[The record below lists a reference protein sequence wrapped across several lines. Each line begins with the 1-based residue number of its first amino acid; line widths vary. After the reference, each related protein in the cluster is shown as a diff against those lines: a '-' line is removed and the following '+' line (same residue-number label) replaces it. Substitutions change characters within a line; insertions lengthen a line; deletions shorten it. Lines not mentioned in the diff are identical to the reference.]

1 MAKPPPAPP
10 RDTPA
15 APPRA
20 RTSPPVLAHQADALT
35 DVVTSEDGL
44 RVAPISGKGAG
55 KGRGVF
61 ATRPF
66 ARGDLV
72 EAVPVLLLRP
82 DEQDRLDGTVLDSYV
97 FAWRDTVAIAL
108 GFGSIYNHSWD
119 PNLEYQKRFDEGV
132 IEFVAIRDIA
142 PGDELT
148 TNYTASRPD
157 RPDLWVDLA

>member
-1 MAKPPPAPP
+1 MAKPPPRPP
-10 RDTPA
+10 REPPA
-15 APPRA
+15 PPPRA
-20 RTSPPVLAHQADALT
+20 RPSPPVLAHQADALT
-35 DVVTSEDGL
+35 GVVDSAHGL
-44 RVAPISGKGAG
+44 RVAPTAG

-82 DEQDRLDGTVLDSYV
+82 DEQDRVDGTVLDSYV

-119 PNLEYQKRFDEGV
+119 PNLEYQKRFEEGV
-132 IEFVAIRDIA
+132 IEFVAIRHIA

>member
-1 MAKPPPAPP
+1 MAKPPTTPPA
-10 RDTPA
+10 RTPA
-15 APPRA
+15 APPPPRP
-20 RTSPPVLAHQADALT
+20 RTSPPALAHQAETLT
-35 DVVTSEDGL
+35 GVVDSERGL
-44 RVAPISGKGAG
+44 RVAPTAG
-55 KGRGVF
+55 KGRGVY
-61 ATRPF
+61 ATRAF
-66 ARGDLV
+66 ARGERV

-119 PNLEYQKRFDEGV
+119 PNLEYQKRFDQGV

-142 PGDELT
+142 AGDELT

-157 RPDLWVDLA
+157 RPDLWVDLT

>member
-1 MAKPPPAPP
+1 MAKPPPRPPQEPPAP
-10 RDTPA
+10 
-15 APPRA
+15 PPRA
-20 RTSPPVLAHQADALT
+20 RPSPPVLAHQADALT
-35 DVVTSEDGL
+35 GVVDSAPGL
-44 RVAPISGKGAG
+44 RVVPISG

-119 PNLEYQKRFDEGV
+119 PNLEYQKRFEEGV

-157 RPDLWVDLA
+157 RPDLWVDLT